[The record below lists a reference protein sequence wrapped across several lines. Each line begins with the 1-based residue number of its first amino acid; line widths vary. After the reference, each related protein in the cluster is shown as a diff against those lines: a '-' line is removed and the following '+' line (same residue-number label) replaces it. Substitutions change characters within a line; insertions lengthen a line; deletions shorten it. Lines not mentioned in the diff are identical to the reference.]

1 MEIILDY
8 AVWVVLAFH
17 LLMAFAAAW
26 KVLHG
31 ENSVARLAGLDLS
44 STLTIAV
51 LVIISIIRQNSI
63 FIDVAI
69 VASALGYLS
78 TVALAKYISDQKVF

>member
-1 MEIILDY
+1 MN
-8 AVWVVLAFH
+8 AVIDITIWIVLVAH
-17 LLMAFAAAW
+17 LMMALIATWQAW
-26 KVLHG
+26 RG
-31 ENSVARLAGLDLS
+31 ENAIARLTGLDLS

-69 VASALGYLS
+69 AAAALGYLS

>member
-1 MEIILDY
+1 METILNITI
-8 AVWVVLAFH
+8 WSVLIAH
-17 LLMAFAAAW
+17 LLMAFAAVW
-26 KVLHG
+26 KVLRG
-31 ENSVARLAGLDLS
+31 ENSAARLAGLDLS

-51 LVIISIIRQNSI
+51 LVIIAIIRQNSI

-69 VASALGYLS
+69 AASALGYLS

>member
-1 MEIILDY
+1 MDTILTVT
-8 AVWVVLAFH
+8 VWTVLVAH
-17 LLMAFAAAW
+17 LLMAFAAVW
-26 KVLHG
+26 KVLRG
-31 ENSVARLAGLDLS
+31 ENAVARLAGLDLA

-51 LVIISIIRQNSI
+51 LVIISIIRENSI

-69 VASALGYLS
+69 AAAALGYLS

>member
-1 MEIILDY
+1 MQQILTTTI
-8 AVWVVLAFH
+8 WIVLAAH
-17 LLMAFAAAW
+17 LVMAFAAVW
-26 KVLHG
+26 QTLRG
-31 ENSVARLAGLDLS
+31 ENAVTRLAGLDLA

-51 LVIISIIRQNSI
+51 LVVISIIRQSSI

-69 VASALGYLS
+69 AAAALGYLS

>member
-1 MEIILDY
+1 MN
-8 AVWVVLAFH
+8 AVIDITIWIVLVAH
-17 LLMAFAAAW
+17 LMMALVATWRAW
-26 KVLHG
+26 RG
-31 ENSVARLAGLDLS
+31 ENAIARLTGLDLS

-51 LVIISIIRQNSI
+51 LVIISIIRQNNI

-69 VASALGYLS
+69 AAAALGYLS

>member
-1 MEIILDY
+1 METILDY
-8 AVWVVLAFH
+8 TIWAVLIAH

-26 KVLHG
+26 KVLRG
-31 ENSVARLAGLDLS
+31 ENAIARLVGLDLA
-44 STLTIAV
+44 STLAIAV
-51 LVIISIIRQNSI
+51 LVIIAIIWQNGL

-69 VASALGYLS
+69 AAVALGYLS

>member
-1 MEIILDY
+1 MDVILDY
-8 AVWVVLAFH
+8 TIWVVLIIH
-17 LLMAFAAAW
+17 LVMAFAAAW
-26 KVLHG
+26 RVMRG
-31 ENSVARLAGLDLS
+31 ENSVSRLAGLDLA

-69 VASALGYLS
+69 AAAALGYLS

>member
-1 MEIILDY
+1 MKIILDY
-8 AVWVVLAFH
+8 AIWVVLVFH

-26 KVLHG
+26 KAMRG